1 MAGRYK
7 MGKTRHKRTIKN
19 IWNLVGT
26 LIVLAVIAIAILLAG
41 VKLVGLEPLIVQ
53 SGSMEPE
60 YPTGSII
67 YIRDIDP
74 AELKQWDVITYQ
86 LTDTK
91 LSTHRI
97 IEVVEVDGQTMF
109 RTKGDANDGPDEGY
123 VAPSQVVG
131 KPVFA
136 IPYLGFFV
144 AELQTTRGTY
154 AAISTGA
161 VLLLFLILPD
171 MLFGEDEDKKK
182 KVKAGMPALDEQV
195 NLSGDAPG
203 ENGGTL

>member
-1 MAGRYK
+1 MRN
-7 MGKTRHKRTIKN
+7 TIKRV
-19 IWNLVGT
+19 WNVVT
-26 LIVLAVIAIAILLAG
+26 TV
-41 VKLVGLEPLIVQ
+41 LVGLMVILAALLWGFRLLGFEVLVVQ
-53 SGSMEPE
+53 SGSMEPD

-67 YIRDIDP
+67 YIQDVDP

-86 LTDTK
+86 LTDTT

-97 IEVVEVDGQTMF
+97 IEIVDVDGQTMF
-109 RTKGDANDGPDEGY
+109 RTKGDANDSPDEGY

-131 KPVFA
+131 KPLFA

-171 MLFGEDEDKKK
+171 LLFGEDEDKKK
-182 KVKAGMPALDEQV
+182 AKVGMPKPEEQV
-195 NLSGDAPG
+195 NISGEIPE

>member
-1 MAGRYK
+1 MAKINKKGEQK
-7 MGKTRHKRTIKN
+7 MKKTIKN
-19 IWNLVGT
+19 IWNLIST
-26 LIVLAVIAIAILLAG
+26 LLVLAVVAIAILLAG

-53 SGSMEPE
+53 SGSMEPD
-60 YPTGSII
+60 YPTGSIV
-67 YIRDIDP
+67 YIQDVDP
-74 AELKQWDVITYQ
+74 ADLKQWDVITYR
-86 LTDTK
+86 LTDTT

-97 IEVVEVDGQTMF
+97 IELVEVDGQTMF
-109 RTKGDANDGPDEGY
+109 RTKGDANDSADEGY

-131 KPVFA
+131 KTLFA

-154 AAISTGA
+154 LAISAGA

-171 MLFGEDEDKKK
+171 LLFGEDEDKKK
-182 KVKAGMPALDEQV
+182 KAKAQMPAPDEQV
-195 NLSGDAPG
+195 NLSGETPE